1 MNVISAQEVKRRG
14 LAAIDDLIPQGPV
27 HLIKN
32 NTPQYV
38 VLTEER
44 YQELIN
50 MENETYIERLKL
62 SLKEVKDGKIHRF
75 KNVDDL
81 LKAIDDV

>member
-50 MENETYIERLKL
+50 LENETYIERLKL
-62 SLKEVKDGKIHRF
+62 SLKEVKQGKVSRF
-75 KNVDDL
+75 KHVDDL